1 MVFKNNPIKTKNIE
15 QGTSIYDFRNELPR
29 CKQTGYHNGMFYY
42 SHQDTGNRVYEL
54 GEANKT
60 REIPRLR
67 SGSVRL
73 NNFSSLSF
81 LKL

>member
-1 MVFKNNPIKTKNIE
+1 MNYHVASKRGINLGFITYPP
-15 QGTSIYDFRNELPR
+15 QGAR
-29 CKQTGYHNGMFYY
+29 
-42 SHQDTGNRVYEL
+42 NRVYEL

-60 REIPRLR
+60 LEIPRLP